1 MNGFLLADPWPV
13 YVELTN
19 DKVYGCDFVV
29 SATGVVPNSAPV
41 LPGNQ
46 VRMSLGYVELTNV
59 QFVLTQCYVSLPH

>member
-1 MNGFLLADPWPV
+1 MNGLRFLLADPWPV

-41 LPGNQ
+41 LHGNQ
-46 VRMSLGYVELTNV
+46 VRKQKHCKFRAY
-59 QFVLTQCYVSLPH
+59 